1 MLRRFFNPDSLIWKP
16 LGVLGDLV
24 VLSLLWAVCCMPLV
38 TVGPASA
45 ALYDTAVFVL
55 RQKKGPP
62 FPHFFS
68 VFRRELKDGVLST
81 LLCAAGLLMIGLLFY
96 AALRLFPGF
105 AERGGLVSVVAVLLA
120 FFSLAVLCWVWPT
133 LSRFTLSPARLLGT
147 SLRLAMGHSLRSAGL
162 AVLWAA
168 ALYFSLRY
176 VSPLFFL
183 PGLAAFLCSY
193 LIEPIF
199 RPYEEAAL
207 PDSGQDEAVS

>member
-1 MLRRFFNPDSLIWKP
+1 MSPD
-16 LGVLGDLV
+16 
-24 VLSLLWAVCCMPLV
+24 
-38 TVGPASA
+38 T
-45 ALYDTAVFVL
+45 F
-55 RQKKGPP
+55 Q
-62 FPHFFS
+62 
-68 VFRRELKDGVLST
+68 
-81 LLCAAGLLMIGLLFY
+81 
-96 AALRLFPGF
+96 RL
-105 AERGGLVSVVAVLLA
+105 AERGGLVSVIAVLLA
-120 FFSLAVLCWVWPT
+120 FFSLGVLCWVWPT